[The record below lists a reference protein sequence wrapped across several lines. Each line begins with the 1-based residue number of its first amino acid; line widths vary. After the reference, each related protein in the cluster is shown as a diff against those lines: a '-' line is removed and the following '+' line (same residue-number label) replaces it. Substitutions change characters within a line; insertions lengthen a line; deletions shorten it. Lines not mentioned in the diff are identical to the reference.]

1 MTSKHSTLRE
11 AQHAVMQDVGYV
23 QKKGKVGS
31 GNYGY
36 TFAGEKELINEL
48 RPAMLKHGIVMY
60 PDTCEVVKTED
71 YTTSKGHRM
80 SMFLGKRRFVFEH
93 VGSGDQAFVEV
104 FAEASDQGD
113 KRASKAMTLAK
124 KYALREFF
132 LIETGDDP
140 DAEVSPRALSSDVFD
155 RAVLALKSCT
165 THEQLQE
172 KWEVINNHN
181 NVNWRN
187 DQSSKLLKILAEQQE
202 ALSDGVH

>member
-1 MTSKHSTLRE
+1 MAKHESLRA
-11 AQHAVMQDVGYV
+11 AQIAVMKEIGYV

-36 TFAGEKELINEL
+36 TYAGEKELIAQL
-48 RPAMLKHGIVMY
+48 RPAMVKHGIVMY
-60 PDTCEVVKTED
+60 PDMCEVVKTED

-80 SMFLGKRRFVFEH
+80 SLFLGKRRFCFEH
-93 VGSGDQAFVEV
+93 VESGDQAFVET

-140 DAEVSPRALSSDVFD
+140 DAEVNKRGGGEAILGRAIMSIKGSSLEDLD
-155 RAVLALKSCT
+155 ANHQK
-165 THEQLQE
+165 
-172 KWEVINNHN
+172 VITYKEA
-181 NVNWRN
+181 NWS
-187 DQSSKLLKILAEQQE
+187 DDDLLKINDAAIKRRDELINAE
-202 ALSDGVH
+202 G

>member
-1 MTSKHSTLRE
+1 MAKHETLRA
-11 AQHAVMQDVGYV
+11 AQIAVMKEIGYV

-36 TFAGEKELINEL
+36 TYAGEKELIAQL
-48 RPAMLKHGIVMY
+48 RPAMVKHGIVMY
-60 PDTCEVVKTED
+60 PDICEVVKTED

-80 SMFLGKRRFVFEH
+80 SLFLGKRRFCFEH
-93 VGSGDQAFVEV
+93 VESGDQAFVET

-140 DAEVSPRALSSDVFD
+140 DAEVNKRGGGEAILGRAIMSIKGL
-155 RAVLALKSCT
+155 LLWKS
-165 THEQLQE
+165 
-172 KWEVINNHN
+172 KAK
-181 NVNWRN
+181 
-187 DQSSKLLKILAEQQE
+187 S
-202 ALSDGVH
+202 